1 MNFNSKGIFV
11 VTMDLFIIKSWKKK
25 KQKTKLI
32 QTNKNPTT
40 YIGGALQWFRRASK
54 YLQVSRFLLFSV
66 VRLLP
71 ASAPLG
77 SLLKTQDLRPHSQHT
92 EPAFLTRHLGDSLT
106 QYISS
111 SRATQYPTTSQK
123 LALSQKSQGQAATC
137 HSNSAA
143 VERAA
148 WLILYPGPHF
158 NNTVIK

>member
-11 VTMDLFIIKSWKKK
+11 VTMDLFIITSWKKK
-25 KQKTKLI
+25 NQLI

-40 YIGGALQWFRRASK
+40 YIGGALQWLRRASK

-66 VRLLP
+66 VHLLP

-77 SLLKTQDLRPHSQHT
+77 SLLKMQDVSPHSQHT
-92 EPAFLTRHLGDSLT
+92 EPAFLTRHLGDSLA

-111 SRATQYPTTSQK
+111 SRAIQHPTKSQK

-137 HSNSAA
+137 HSKSAA
-143 VERAA
+143 VERAV
-148 WLILYPGPHF
+148 WLILYPGPHS
-158 NNTVIK
+158 IIR